1 MKHSVFSTRVSF
13 RQRGSTLVVVLVIL
27 IAMTFLGLGAMSD
40 TNLQL
45 SMVRNSQFQT
55 GAYITAL
62 TEINGQ
68 LDAINDNAESDTD
81 QIILDLVQTNTTVDA
96 TTGFE
101 RRSLAART
109 TQDPA
114 DRDFALLLDGIL
126 GDDADSYTLAMTV
139 TEPNANSFLPVEGMS
154 LSPDSTVKWLV
165 MEFNSRA
172 TIDNTGTTSDQIQGF
187 RYLSA
192 N

>member
-1 MKHSVFSTRVSF
+1 MNIGKKSLK

-27 IAMTFLGLGAMSD
+27 IVMTFLGLGAMND

-45 SMVRNSQFQT
+45 AMVRNSQFQT
-55 GAYITAL
+55 GVYTAAL
-62 TEINGQ
+62 TEINAQ
-68 LDAINDNAESDTD
+68 LDAINNNAEADTD
-81 QIILDLVQTNTTVDA
+81 QIILDLVQSA
-96 TTGFE
+96 TTLNNGIE
-101 RRSLAART
+101 SRSLDSQGAV
-109 TQDPA
+109 A
-114 DRDFALLLDGIL
+114 DGNDFDLLLEAVL
-126 GDDADSYTLAMTV
+126 GDDAEHYATSLTI

-165 MEFNSRA
+165 MEFDSSA
-172 TIDNTGTTSDQIQGF
+172 AIANTGTQSDQVQGF